1 MADLLL
7 FVFYVAAALGMGVT
21 LGLERQFRGHPAG
34 LRTNALVCV
43 GAAMFVSL
51 SRLMDVGSNP
61 HLDPTR
67 VASYVVSGIGF
78 LGGGVIL
85 REGFNVRGMNTAATL
100 WCSAAVGVL
109 CGAGFVAYALVGT
122 ATVLTIHL
130 GLRPLARWVDARR
143 KTAPDVEMAY
153 RLRVLCG
160 EKVQGVIRAV
170 LLRHVNAHPQMTVQ
184 GISAQDGEGPGRA
197 VVEADIF
204 SVVRND
210 RAMEDLVRR
219 LDIEPG
225 VTAVSWDKRQ

>member
-1 MADLLL
+1 MTDFLYFILD
-7 FVFYVAAALGMGVT
+7 VAAALAMGVG

-67 VASYVVSGIGF
+67 IASYVVSGIGF

-109 CGAGFVAYALVGT
+109 CGAGFVAFALVGT
-122 ATVLTIHL
+122 GTVLFIHL

-143 KTAPDVEMAY
+143 KTAPDVEVAY
-153 RLRVLCG
+153 RMRVVCG
-160 EKVQGVIRAV
+160 EKEQGVIRTI
-170 LLRHVNAHPQMTVQ
+170 LLRHVNAHPKMTVQ
-184 GISAQDGEGPGRA
+184 GISAQDGEGPGRT
-197 VVEADIF
+197 VVVADIF
-204 SVVRND
+204 SLVRND
-210 RAMEDLVRR
+210 RAMEDLVGR